1 MDWCCVYCFLIC
13 IVIRCIAYVGP
24 IFCFSCSTYISFDAV
39 SGATAFFVS
48 DANARQME
56 ARVPM
61 TFDFVPS
68 RLTVYQHHL
77 WPLHNWFG
85 SLSRSEMLAPRG
97 GVYIIIQLQK
107 RDDTLFK
114 RRETTFDANLKCT
127 GSLRI
132 FLSSQNE
139 FHLPSNLLNS
149 PSFTS

>member
-1 MDWCCVYCFLIC
+1 VFIASLYALLSDALPMLDLSID
-13 IVIRCIAYVGP
+13 IIRHLNC

-77 WPLHNWFG
+77 WPLHN
-85 SLSRSEMLAPRG
+85 
-97 GVYIIIQLQK
+97 
-107 RDDTLFK
+107 
-114 RRETTFDANLKCT
+114 
-127 GSLRI
+127 
-132 FLSSQNE
+132 
-139 FHLPSNLLNS
+139 
-149 PSFTS
+149 